1 MLAGMPS
8 TRRPRRTPRT
18 GLELRGSVWLEV
30 DGQALGD
37 AGRIALLKAV
47 AEQGSITQGAQAVG
61 LSYKT
66 AWGSIDAM
74 NALAGSPL
82 VERATGG
89 AGGGGT
95 RLTEH
100 GQRLVERFEQL
111 SAAHARFVQLLSDRG
126 TDLGQDFSLLQVL
139 NVKTSARNQW
149 VGTVSAIRA
158 GAVNDEV
165 EVLMPGGARLV
176 AIVTRESTDAL
187 QLRIKQTVFALVK
200 SSAVLLATEL
210 GSARVSTANRLD
222 GQVLAVLPGA
232 VNAEVTME
240 TAEGLRVVAIVTQAS
255 VDALGLAPGRPVTAL
270 VKAADVIL
278 ACEA

>member
-1 MLAGMPS
+1 MPAS
-8 TRRPRRTPRT
+8 RRPPRRSPSP
-18 GLELRGSVWLEV
+18 GLALRASLWLEV
-30 DGQALGD
+30 DGQTLGG
-37 AGRIALLKAV
+37 AERIALLKAV
-47 AEQGSITQGAQAVG
+47 AEQGSITQAALAVG

-66 AWGSIDAM
+66 AWGAIDEM
-74 NALAGSPL
+74 NALAGHPL

-100 GQRLVERFEQL
+100 GLRLVERFEL
-111 SAAHARFVQLLSDRG
+111 LGAAHRRFVQMLSDRG
-126 TDLGQDFSLLQVL
+126 ADLGQDFSLLQVL

-165 EVLMPGGARLV
+165 EVLMPGGARLT

-187 QLRIKQTVFALVK
+187 ALRLKQTVFALVK
-200 SSAVLLATEL
+200 SSAVLLATDL

-222 GQVLAVLPGA
+222 GSVLAVQPGA

-240 TAEGLRVVAIVTQAS
+240 TAEGLRVIAIVTQAS
-255 VDALGLAPGRPVTAL
+255 VEALGLAPGSPVTAL

-278 ACEA
+278 ACEC